1 MALVGDAGSLRT
13 LLQALANAPS
23 RLPRKTRFLPLK
35 WVDAH
40 IDAATLAVAI
50 DWIQTLSTP
59 EERVREIGSQRTANR
74 ALDVKTL
81 DLLWEGSAAW
91 LSQPGPDSDDAF
103 AQSLLGLLRP
113 VHPSNRMDEA
123 ELVWLNRLI
132 RCRPDAPPLEVFE
145 NFNSSYHAQACLEQL
160 ADALEGAFAPA
171 PLQACASDRL
181 NRLLNG
187 QSYIDPMDSPWVDVA
202 LVRGWLNASARQNL
216 FASTAQTLI
225 HNWGQASNAQKL
237 FFREFLNQG
246 VELNAPFRG
255 ADLRAAYEGRQ
266 NDERF
271 ATTALHCAIENHEPD
286 LVALLLA
293 HGSDPAVR
301 RRVLNDT
308 GKPIG
313 PGQDAFEWFEAVCFK
328 PKSPL
333 DSDSRVADQAHI
345 GSLLQAHRSKCAVN
359 DLLAEIG
366 APPKAPSG
374 P

>member
-1 MALVGDAGSLRT
+1 MLNPSAPSWLRMSILLSPESAARIAKDSTGLAARAGGMALVGDAGSLRT

-145 NFNSSYHAQACLEQL
+145 NFNSSYHARLALSNWPTRWRARSHRRHCKLAQA
-160 ADALEGAFAPA
+160 
-171 PLQACASDRL
+171 
-181 NRLLNG
+181 
-187 QSYIDPMDSPWVDVA
+187 
-202 LVRGWLNASARQNL
+202 
-216 FASTAQTLI
+216 
-225 HNWGQASNAQKL
+225 
-237 FFREFLNQG
+237 
-246 VELNAPFRG
+246 
-255 ADLRAAYEGRQ
+255 
-266 NDERF
+266 
-271 ATTALHCAIENHEPD
+271 
-286 LVALLLA
+286 
-293 HGSDPAVR
+293 
-301 RRVLNDT
+301 
-308 GKPIG
+308 IG
-313 PGQDAFEWFEAVCFK
+313 
-328 PKSPL
+328 
-333 DSDSRVADQAHI
+333 
-345 GSLLQAHRSKCAVN
+345 
-359 DLLAEIG
+359 
-366 APPKAPSG
+366 
-374 P
+374 